1 MHLYMS
7 LSTPH
12 LGYVY
17 KQSRI
22 VDAGMWLLKK
32 WKQSCSIKELSLAES
47 SPITST
53 YLYKMSKMEGMAWFK
68 HVALVSSYQDQY
80 VSFDSA
86 RIEVSTRV
94 HKSAKANLYLEM
106 ARNIV
111 GQLTTPALYRININF
126 NVKEKSLD
134 TFIGRAAHIQFL
146 DNPAYIQM
154 LVSRYPE
161 FFS

>member
-1 MHLYMS
+1 MYKISKLEG
-7 LSTPH
+7 
-12 LGYVY
+12 LG
-17 KQSRI
+17 
-22 VDAGMWLLKK
+22 
-32 WKQSCSIKELSLAES
+32 
-47 SPITST
+47 
-53 YLYKMSKMEGMAWFK
+53 WFK

-94 HKSAKANLYLEM
+94 NKNLEKANMYLEM

-111 GQLTTPALYRININF
+111 SQLSTAVLYRININF
-126 NVKEKSLD
+126 NIKEKTMDSL
-134 TFIGRAAHIQFL
+134 IGRAAHIQFL
-146 DNPAYIQM
+146 DNSTYMHM